1 MSRRSLV
8 VACAVALASVAEAQT
23 EPVPSYTEMVV
34 GVGYTFT
41 TRAYNLGFEHKP
53 ADSPIAWRVMLER
66 WSRQSHPVE
75 SYHSSQELFGAQFLG
90 LRQFRQR
97 RALQP
102 YILGGLG
109 LYHEKSFSATNLV
122 FDPATGANW
131 QYANRERFIP
141 SIIWGSG
148 LNLRL
153 RGVTLFGEFK
163 LPVPSQGVG
172 LAGPA
177 APLTF
182 GIRF

>member
-8 VACAVALASVAEAQT
+8 IACAVALASVAEAQS

-34 GVGYTFT
+34 GVGYTFK

-75 SYHSSQELFGAQFLG
+75 SHYSSQELFGAQFLG
-90 LRQFRQR
+90 LRLFRQR

-109 LYHEKSFSATNLV
+109 LYHEKSFAATNLV
-122 FDPATGANW
+122 FDPANGANW
-131 QYANRERFIP
+131 QYANRERLIP